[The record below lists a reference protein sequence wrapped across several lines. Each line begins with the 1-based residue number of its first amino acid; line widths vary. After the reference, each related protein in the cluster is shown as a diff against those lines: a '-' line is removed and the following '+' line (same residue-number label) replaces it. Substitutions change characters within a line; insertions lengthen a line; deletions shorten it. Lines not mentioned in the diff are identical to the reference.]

1 MPNTLITFNVEDRQ
15 ARSAFSR
22 LKREVDQL
30 EDEFNTTRNEAREA
44 TEAID
49 RFADRSRIAAKEVDQ
64 LGDAA
69 QQSATQVDQL
79 GATAKRNNTV
89 WQDTNSSLQD
99 AHDRFFRAGQGAEFF
114 TKSLSGANG
123 ILTNLGAALAAR
135 EMFEFGAASVQSA
148 GKIEGLL
155 RGLRAIEET
164 QADSRLR
171 DFNETAK
178 LPGLNTPQIIRYS
191 NSLRAAGAT
200 AAEVDAM
207 ITAFGQTIVRLD
219 GPAADT
225 SRAMLQLTHAFAEN
239 KISQENFSTIKG
251 LIPNFNKL
259 AQEVYNTDG
268 SMDALN
274 NRFQASGQTL
284 GQFLLPILA
293 KLQQEIPTAPVDS
306 YAGSVYT
313 LQEAFNQ
320 LQSAIGE
327 KLLPVASKA
336 SSGFAESFD
345 NITNFIQGTN
355 DAKAALEA
363 YTTALN
369 TATAAGAVNKAS
381 QDRIASLQQEKAA
394 LEAAAEGHANY
405 FRVSGR
411 ETDAG
416 RRYKT
421 ITAELERLQLS
432 TRNAASQSAYLRTE
446 QARLATQAQA
456 LSTEIDQLNAKLRG
470 RTPRTEPAEF
480 ARRSEAQAELAEL
493 QAQIATNANAE
504 RALASVST
512 STAQVSIETATTNAE
527 NFGLALAKLK
537 ATAEDARETLQNTL
551 NFQPVTPNFQAA
563 LAASND
569 YYDKRIAKAQE
580 ALEKEK
586 QGTEAYSQ
594 LQAQIFEL
602 GRQRANA
609 QRQLE
614 TDNQIPIP
622 NFQQALAASN
632 DYYNARI
639 AKAQEALE
647 KEKQGTDAYNQL
659 QVQIFE
665 LGRQRIQAERQI
677 NVESQRFIQQLTQ
690 QRTDTATAASNA
702 EVEAFQ
708 SAALAGQDYA
718 RQLENIA
725 TLSQRRDFADYV
737 NPLAAQGQGFDAAR
751 LKAEAFFNSISQRRD
766 FAIADYVNP
775 LVAQGQGF
783 DAARLK
789 AEAFFK
795 QIAAIPDAA
804 GPDAASNNFT
814 AQLRSDLEE
823 TERQGQGL
831 LTVMREI
838 ASLSVGTTSID
849 IEERIPDPSVRQKQI
864 DDQIAAHVHG
874 AQTLETIRQD
884 AAEQGRTFLRG
895 ILRDEQREIQ
905 QNINASARQ
914 YRQFANVVSNTFLDL
929 ATGRVQSFEQV
940 ATEFIRQ
947 SLRIALRALVE
958 FQLQKRLDDTLTA
971 SKIAN
976 IQKVAAAQQVAGA
989 GGLSNLAGLGNLSGL
1004 GRFGSALSGGGA
1016 ALGVSA
1022 LLFPQEA
1029 RNLTGGITD
1038 AIGGLLS
1045 SVASIPDKAF
1055 SPQQIYLKIGDNEIK
1070 DITDIQ
1076 RELVDENRL

>member
-30 EDEFNTTRNEAREA
+30 EDEFDTTRNEAREA

-89 WQDTNSSLQD
+89 WEDTNSSLQD

-114 TKSLSGANG
+114 TKSLSGASRT
-123 ILTNLGAALAAR
+123 LTNLGAALAAR

-178 LPGLNTPQIIRYS
+178 LPALNTPQIIRYS

-239 KISQENFSTIKG
+239 KISQENFSTIKE

-320 LQSAIGE
+320 LQSAMGE

-355 DAKAALEA
+355 DAKASLEA

-369 TATAAGAVNKAS
+369 TATAAGAVNKAF

-432 TRNAASQSAYLRTE
+432 TGNAASQSAYLRTE
-446 QARLATQAQA
+446 QARLATQ
-456 LSTEIDQLNAKLRG
+456 
-470 RTPRTEPAEF
+470 
-480 ARRSEAQAELAEL
+480 AQAELAEL

-504 RALASVST
+504 RALASIRT
-512 STAQVSIETATTNAE
+512 RTAQVSIETATTNTE
-527 NFGLALAKLK
+527 NFDLALAKLK

-563 LAASND
+563 LAASNA
-569 YYDKRIAKAQE
+569 YYDERIRRAEE
-580 ALEKEK
+580 ALQKEKE
-586 QGTEAYSQ
+586 GTNEFNA
-594 LQAQIFEL
+594 LQVQIFEL

-647 KEKQGTDAYNQL
+647 KETQGSAAYNQL

-665 LGRQRIQAERQI
+665 LGRQRLQAERQI

-708 SAALAGQDYA
+708 SAALAGQGYA

-725 TLSQRRDFADYV
+725 SIAQRRNFADYV
-737 NPLAAQGQGFDAAR
+737 NPLVAQGQSFDAAR
-751 LKAEAFFNSISQRRD
+751 QKVEAFFNSISQRRD

-775 LVAQGQGF
+775 LVAQGQSF
-783 DAARLK
+783 DAARQK

-804 GPDAASNNFT
+804 DPDAASGDFT
-814 AQLRSDLEE
+814 AQLRNDLEE

-989 GGLSNLAGLGNLSGL
+989 GGLGNLAGLGNLSGL
-1004 GRFGSALSGGGA
+1004 GRLGSALSGGGA

>member
-79 GATAKRNNTV
+79 GAAAKRNNTV
-89 WQDTNSSLQD
+89 WQDTNSRLGD

-114 TKSLSGANG
+114 TKSLSGAKS

-178 LPGLNTPQIIRYS
+178 LPALNTPQIIRYS

-239 KISQENFSTIKG
+239 KISQENFSTIKE

-306 YAGSVYT
+306 YARSVYT

-320 LQSAIGE
+320 LQSAMGE

-355 DAKAALEA
+355 DAKASLEA

-369 TATAAGAVNKAS
+369 TATAAGAVNKAF

-394 LEAAAEGHANY
+394 LEAAAEGHATY

-416 RRYKT
+416 KRYKAV
-421 ITAELERLQLS
+421 TAELERLQLS
-432 TRNAASQSAYLRTE
+432 TRNAASQAAYLRTE

-456 LSTEIDQLNAKLRG
+456 LSTEIDQLNTKLRG
-470 RTPRTEPAEF
+470 RTPRTEPGEF

-493 QAQIATNANAE
+493 QKQIATNANAE
-504 RALASVST
+504 RALASIRT
-512 STAQVSIETATTNAE
+512 STAQVSIETATTNTE
-527 NFGLALAKLK
+527 NFDLALAKLK

-551 NFQPVTPNFQAA
+551 NFQLVTPNFQAA
-563 LAASND
+563 LAASNA

-647 KEKQGTDAYNQL
+647 KETQGSAAYNQL

-665 LGRQRIQAERQI
+665 LGQQRLQAEQQLTA
-677 NVESQRFIQQLTQ
+677 ESQRFIQQLTQ
-690 QRTDTATAASNA
+690 QRTDTATAASNT

-725 TLSQRRDFADYV
+725 TIAQRRDF
-737 NPLAAQGQGFDAAR
+737 
-751 LKAEAFFNSISQRRD
+751 
-766 FAIADYVNP
+766 ADYVNP

-783 DAARLK
+783 DAARQKAEAFFNSIAQRRDFADYVNPLVAQGQSFDAARQK

-804 GPDAASNNFT
+804 SPDAASGDFT
-814 AQLRSDLEE
+814 AQLRNDLEE

-884 AAEQGRTFLRG
+884 AAEQGQTFLRG

-989 GGLSNLAGLGNLSGL
+989 GGLGNLAGLGNLSGL
-1004 GRFGSALSGGGA
+1004 GRIPGSALSGGGA